1 MDGIVILYMVIG
13 VCAVVLGYTIMRAVD
28 FCFTKAEDQRRHKM
42 KKAEIR
48 CYNRGQQQM
57 AINLTKKLNDNLLST
72 FQKMGD
78 L

>member
-28 FCFTKAEDQRRHKM
+28 FKFTEAEDQRRHKM
-42 KKAEIR
+42 KKSEIR

-72 FQKMGD
+72 FRKMED